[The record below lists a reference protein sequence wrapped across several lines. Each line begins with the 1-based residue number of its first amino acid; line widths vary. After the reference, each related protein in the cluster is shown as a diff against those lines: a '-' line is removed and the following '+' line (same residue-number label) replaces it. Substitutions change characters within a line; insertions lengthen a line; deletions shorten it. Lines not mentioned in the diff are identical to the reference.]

1 MLPKFEQIR
10 VIKVSSEKTQIYFQ
24 SDFFVVVT
32 SVVASVV
39 NIDICVQVMAIN
51 LSNDNVTRSLHHRTG
66 FVALNMFL
74 LYFSFRGNRAY
85 VFFFATFY

>member
-1 MLPKFEQIR
+1 M
-10 VIKVSSEKTQIYFQ
+10 KVSSEKTQIYFQ

-39 NIDICVQVMAIN
+39 NIDICVHVMAIN
-51 LSNDNVTRSLHHRTG
+51 LSNDNVTRSLHHMTS

-74 LYFSFRGNRAY
+74 LYFSCRWNRAY
-85 VFFFATFY
+85 ATFY